1 MASANSRYERSMSP
15 PRSSNSSGYGTGNS
29 SKSFTR
35 ETKFAATVE
44 GTMTSSS
51 SGQSGDER
59 WYEVI
64 EASENGDSPPPLP
77 IRLGTSG
84 SSAFIHLVKSNG
96 RQQEPTY
103 ISSSSTYSTVGPLQ
117 PFSTPYVEFDGE
129 KQQDGRGAKSR
140 SERAMEYLTRAPK
153 VLPCKYC
160 YLYCTVKYILNKMSG
175 LLVSVFFNI
184 FLPFVSVVRFY
195 SPKRAHAEKHQPP
208 P

>member
-1 MASANSRYERSMSP
+1 MRVTNLKRVAFANFRYERSMSP
-15 PRSSNSSGYGTGNS
+15 PRSSNSSGYGTGSS

-35 ETKFAATVE
+35 ETKFAPTAE

-51 SGQSGDER
+51 SDER

-77 IRLGTSG
+77 IRLGTG
-84 SSAFIHLVKSNG
+84 GGSAFIHLVKTNG

-117 PFSTPYVEFDGE
+117 AFSAPYVEYDAE
-129 KQQDGRGAKSR
+129 KQQDNGRGAKSR

-153 VLPCKYC
+153 VKPCKY
-160 YLYCTVKYILNKMSG
+160 L
-175 LLVSVFFNI
+175 
-184 FLPFVSVVRFY
+184 
-195 SPKRAHAEKHQPP
+195 
-208 P
+208 

>member
-1 MASANSRYERSMSP
+1 MVYAYFRYERSMSP
-15 PRSSNSSGYGTGNS
+15 PRSSNSSGYGTGSS

-35 ETKFAATVE
+35 ETKFAPTAE

-77 IRLGTSG
+77 IRLGVGG
-84 SSAFIHLVKSNG
+84 SSAFHQVKTNG

-103 ISSSSTYSTVGPLQ
+103 ISSSSTYSTVGPMQ
-117 PFSTPYVEFDGE
+117 AFSTPYVEFDGD
-129 KQQDGRGAKSR
+129 KPQDLGRGAKSR

-153 VLPCKYC
+153 VNIYNFCNLIEICVHEMSQSKI
-160 YLYCTVKYILNKMSG
+160 LINYIFCLLCSSCRILLTKMSTC
-175 LLVSVFFNI
+175 
-184 FLPFVSVVRFY
+184 
-195 SPKRAHAEKHQPP
+195 
-208 P
+208 